1 MTAGTGYSAESTSV
15 SPTASPL
22 KQHRHKNNN
31 CNIGKMGKGQRQVNI
46 KKSYEKPGRRARF
59 TQFHRN
65 SARNNMLL

>member
-1 MTAGTGYSAESTSV
+1 MTAGTGYSAESTSG
-15 SPTASPL
+15 SPKASPL

-46 KKSYEKPGRRARF
+46 KSYEKPCRRARF